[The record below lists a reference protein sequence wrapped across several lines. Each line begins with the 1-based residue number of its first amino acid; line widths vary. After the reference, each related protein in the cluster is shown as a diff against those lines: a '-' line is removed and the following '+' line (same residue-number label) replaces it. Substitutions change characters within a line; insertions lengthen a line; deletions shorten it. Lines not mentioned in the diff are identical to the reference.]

1 MISAK
6 QQNIDFSFGE
16 TSMQLKQKILSDQV
30 LMQMLTN
37 YSDMD
42 DEELL
47 KKYTLLI
54 SSKKYKQLKIKMANQ
69 AWSSAYIN
77 I

>member
-1 MISAK
+1 MIAAEH
-6 QQNIDFSFGE
+6 QNDIHYREPPMSVRE
-16 TSMQLKQKILSDQV
+16 KILSDQV

-37 YSDMD
+37 YSAMD

-54 SSKKYKQLKIKMANQ
+54 SSKKYKQLKVKMANQ
-69 AWSSAYIN
+69 VWNSAYIY